1 MNFTEMDTLSLKN
14 YQAQVTNLCMY
25 LELLIRRGDA
35 TPALIDVYEK
45 TKDLYQ
51 KIEAAFLE
59 NNPGAVA
66 ERKKNILS
74 YGLKTYDKYL
84 TMLHDPSGNGINIT
98 CDYNFPSDG
107 QKTLT
112 YTTPTNPD
120 PSETVEVMNV
130 IDNLYATFDV
140 AMNEFAKKEG
150 FSE

>member
-45 TKDLYQ
+45 TKEIYQ

-84 TMLHDPSGNGINIT
+84 TMLYDPSGNGINIT
-98 CDYNFPSDG
+98 CDYNFPTDG

-112 YTTPTNPD
+112 YTTPTNPA

-140 AMNEFAKKEG
+140 AMNEIAE
-150 FSE
+150 